1 MIAEN
6 ILSNACPELLPE
18 WSDKNTIAPDAITY
32 GSNKQVWWRGK
43 CGHEW
48 QASPKAR
55 HSGENCPYCAGKR
68 VLRGYNDLA
77 TTNPELT
84 EEWADEKTGI
94 TEVTAGSHKKVWW
107 KGKCGH
113 RWQAVIKNR
122 ASGSGCPYCSGN
134 LLLTGF
140 NDLATT
146 NPEVAAE
153 WSERNLPLLPTMVMA
168 NANRKAWWKCE
179 KGHEWNTLI
188 PTRTGGSR
196 CPFCSNIKILKGF
209 NDFAATNPE
218 LAMEWSD
225 KNEKKPYEI
234 NALSRDNVWWKCSEC
249 GHEWRAVVYTRV
261 RGSGC
266 PICSKRQNE
275 IKRQKHLQEKE
286 IRTIF
291 EENYAR
297 NVLLYYL
304 TENGIE
310 VQTDNDGLIG
320 IPIAF
325 YFPQMNSAVEITGYG
340 DRQTKQAYRYAI
352 VENDLCRKLGVKLIR
367 ILPRGTKSYDDCI
380 CIKQNGNH
388 KKAFGEALD
397 RVFKKME
404 AQADIDVVRDAD
416 RIYQFYLSKRY
427 VTTCGQV
434 DHK

>member
-6 ILSNACPELLPE
+6 ILSKACPELASE
-18 WSDKNTIAPDAITY
+18 WSNRNTIAPDSITY
-32 GSNKQVWWRGK
+32 GSNKAVWWRGK

-55 HSGENCPYCAGKR
+55 HNGENCPYCAGKR
-68 VLRGYNDLA
+68 VLQGYNDLK
-77 TTNPELT
+77 TTNPELA
-84 EEWADEKTGI
+84 EEWADEQMKI
-94 TEVTAGSHKKVWW
+94 TEVTVGSHKKVWW

-122 ASGSGCPYCSGN
+122 ARGSGCPYCSGN
-134 LLLTGF
+134 LLLSGF

-146 NPEVAAE
+146 NPDVVAE

-168 NANRKAWWKCE
+168 NTNRKAWWKCS
-179 KGHEWNTLI
+179 KGHEWNALI

-196 CPFCSNIKILKGF
+196 CPFCSNMKIRKGF
-209 NDFAATNPE
+209 NDFATTNPE

-225 KNEKKPYEI
+225 RNRKKTDEI
-234 NALSRDNVWWKCSEC
+234 STRSRDNVWWKCSGC
-249 GHEWRAVVYTRV
+249 GHEWRAVLGTRV

-266 PICSKRQNE
+266 PACTKRQNE

-291 EENYAR
+291 EENYVR

-304 TENGIE
+304 AENGIE
-310 VQTDNDGLIG
+310 VQTDYDGLIG

-325 YFPQMNSAVEITGYG
+325 YFPKMNAAVEIAGYG
-340 DRQTKQAYRYAI
+340 DRQTKQARTYSI

-367 ILPRGTKSYDDCI
+367 ILPRDAKVYDDCI
-380 CIKQNGNH
+380 CIRQNGKH
-388 KKAFGEALD
+388 KKALGEVLCEL
-397 RVFKKME
+397 FKKLE
-404 AQADIDVVRDAD
+404 VQADIDVIRDANK
-416 RIYQFYLSKRY
+416 IYQYYLSGNH
-427 VTTCGQV
+427 VLACAQP